1 MLIRLTAKLNNHRR
15 LDRQCRDIC
24 HRYFSKKTRGFM
36 PITLPAELP
45 ALEELLSENI
55 FAMDNA
61 RATSQN
67 IRPMQIG
74 ILNLMPNKIET
85 ELQILRLLSNT
96 PLQINIDL
104 IRIDETA
111 PKNTPVSHMNA
122 FYHLFSEIKHK
133 KYDGL
138 IVTGAPLG
146 NLSYEE
152 VNYWPK
158 MCELMDWAKRN
169 VQSTFYLCWAAHAA
183 MYHFFNADKILLPNK
198 LSGVFSHKV
207 LNEQNEL
214 VRGFD
219 PEFWAPHSRVAQI
232 KSEDYKKIEKLE
244 ILAESPEA
252 GVYIAATNDKRMVF
266 VTGHPEYDAST
277 LDQEFKRDQAGGI
290 AAQVPRNYYQNDDPD
305 KEIRMRWKSHGNLL
319 LTNWLNYYVYQTT
332 PYDLN
337 LLSDEA

>member
-1 MLIRLTAKLNNHRR
+1 
-15 LDRQCRDIC
+15 
-24 HRYFSKKTRGFM
+24 M
-36 PITLPAELP
+36 PINLPAELP

-55 FAMDNA
+55 FAMNDA

-104 IRIDETA
+104 IRIDETV
-111 PKNTPVSHMNA
+111 PKNTPISHMQA
-122 FYHLFSEIKHK
+122 FYHLFSEVKDK

-146 NLSYEE
+146 NVDYAD
-152 VNYWPK
+152 VNYWAK

-169 VQSTFYLCWAAHAA
+169 VQSTFYICWAAHAA
-183 MYHFFNADKILLPNK
+183 MYHFFNEDRIIREQK

-207 LNEQNEL
+207 LDQKNEL
-214 VRGFD
+214 MRGFD

-232 KSEDYKKIEKLE
+232 SPSRYQNIDGLE
-244 ILAESPEA
+244 ILAESAQA
-252 GVYIAATNDKRMVF
+252 GVYVAASTDKRMVF
-266 VTGHPEYDAST
+266 VTGHPEYDAET
-277 LDQEFKRDQAGGI
+277 LDQEFQRDFSSGLEPQI
-290 AAQVPRNYYQNDDPD
+290 PLNYYQENDPN
-305 KEIRMRWKSHGNLL
+305 KSIMVRWKSHGNLL
-319 LTNWLNYYVYQTT
+319 FTNWLNYYVYQTT

-337 LLSDEA
+337 QLAGN

>member
-1 MLIRLTAKLNNHRR
+1 
-15 LDRQCRDIC
+15 
-24 HRYFSKKTRGFM
+24 M
-36 PITLPAELP
+36 PIKLPADLP

-55 FAMDNA
+55 FAMDDA

-111 PKNTPVSHMNA
+111 PKNTPISHMQA
-122 FYHLFSEIKHK
+122 FYHLFSEVKEK

-146 NLSYEE
+146 NLEYEE

-169 VQSTFYLCWAAHAA
+169 VQSTFYICWAAHAA
-183 MYHFFNADKILLPNK
+183 MYHFFTVNKTLKQGK

-207 LNEQNEL
+207 LNEQSEL
-214 VRGFD
+214 MRGFD
-219 PEFWAPHSRVAQI
+219 PQFWACHSRVAQI
-232 KSEDYKKIEKLE
+232 EAQDYRRVNGLE
-244 ILAESPEA
+244 VLAESDYA
-252 GVYIAATNDKRMVF
+252 GVYVASTNDKRMVF
-266 VTGHPEYDAST
+266 VTGHPEYDPAT
-277 LDQEFKRDQAGGI
+277 LDQEYTRDIQAGLTPS
-290 AAQVPRNYYQNDDPD
+290 VPHNYYENDDP
-305 KEIRMRWKSHGNLL
+305 EQAIRVRWKSHGNLL
-319 LTNWLNYYVYQTT
+319 FTNWLNYYVYQTT
-332 PYDLN
+332 PFDLN
-337 LLSDEA
+337 LLRGD